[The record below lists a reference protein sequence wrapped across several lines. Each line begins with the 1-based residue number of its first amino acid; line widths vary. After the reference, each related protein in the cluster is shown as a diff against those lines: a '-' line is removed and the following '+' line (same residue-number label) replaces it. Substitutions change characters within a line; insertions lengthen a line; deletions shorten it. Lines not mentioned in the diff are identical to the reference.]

1 MRLYTWLCITVYSYI
16 RIYTYV
22 IVPYIFQHR
31 SLCLLLK
38 VRYWLFY
45 VCGVN
50 KTSSELSLTKTKI
63 NEYINEILNTEQ

>member
-1 MRLYTWLCITVYSYI
+1 MYLLCAANGVINDDDSLF
-16 RIYTYV
+16 YV
-22 IVPYIFQHR
+22 CGH
-31 SLCLLLK
+31 S
-38 VRYWLFY
+38 LFY